1 MFIVRIRT
9 KSRVKR
15 MEAKAMENT
24 NLRLMENGP
33 ISKTILKLAIPTVLS
48 TIISIIYNI
57 TDTYFIGMLDD
68 PVQLGAISLA
78 FPVFMVLQAL
88 GNLFG
93 VGAPPYISRMLG
105 AGDLEEVKRT
115 SSVAVYFST
124 ALILFLS
131 LLCFIFMN
139 PILHIIGTST
149 DTFGPTKKYLSIV
162 IAFSTV
168 IILQSLLPA
177 LLRAEGKVREAV
189 IGMVLGTV
197 INIILDPVFILF
209 FHMGV
214 SGAAWATVIGNVIAV
229 LFYLFVFL
237 KGNTLL
243 SVNPHDFKLSGKMFR
258 EVLKIGIPSSVS
270 LVLTS
275 ATTAMFNNLA
285 VKYGDYVVP
294 VYMGAFSTNSQIIA
308 IGTQFLRVQA
318 WAVPIMG
325 VQTCIMTTFQAT
337 GQGVRALIVSLGR
350 QCLFYIPVL
359 YLFNTL
365 WGLNGLL
372 CVQMTSDWLT
382 VIVAVTIAIPL
393 LLRLRGMTGQNP
405 EKIARHDDT
414 THLTGEV

>member
-1 MFIVRIRT
+1 
-9 KSRVKR
+9 
-15 MEAKAMENT
+15 MENT

>member
-1 MFIVRIRT
+1 
-9 KSRVKR
+9 
-15 MEAKAMENT
+15 MENT

-337 GQGVRALIVSLGR
+337 GQGVWALIVSLGR